1 MAQTADLM
9 GYGTPG
15 PVADLLGTNAP
26 ASLTATGTTST
37 DAKVVATGQDF
48 IVLTGSGSDGI
59 RLPSG
64 AQIGVDYYITCIT
77 GGAKVYP
84 HTGGALNG
92 GSTDAGITVGANKA
106 AIAKRYSSTG
116 WFFNLSA

>member
-9 GYGTPG
+9 GFGTPG

-26 ASLTATGTTST
+26 ASLTAAGTTST

-48 IVLTGSGSDGI
+48 IILTGTGSDGI
-59 RLPSG
+59 RLPAG
-64 AQIGVDYYITCIT
+64 AGIGVEYYITCIA

-92 GSTDAGITVGANKA
+92 GTTDAGITVATAKA

-116 WFFNLSA
+116 WLFNLSA